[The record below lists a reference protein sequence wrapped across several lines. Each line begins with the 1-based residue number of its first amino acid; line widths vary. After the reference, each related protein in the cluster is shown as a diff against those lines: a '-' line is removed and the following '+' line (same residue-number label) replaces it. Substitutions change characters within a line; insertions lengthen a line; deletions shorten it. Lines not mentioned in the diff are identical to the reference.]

1 MRTRSVGMTM
11 AVTMA
16 AVVAVAASAP
26 EEKAA
31 KPLIPCDKIV
41 ETYKVNKSVD
51 ETSDALMVDESRV
64 AECLK
69 AAGITAPAEDDD

>member
-1 MRTRSVGMTM
+1 MRVATLGMTAALAM
-11 AVTMA
+11 AAAVTVMA
-16 AVVAVAASAP
+16 A

-31 KPLIPCDKIV
+31 PKPLIQCDKIV

-64 AECLK
+64 TECLK

>member
-1 MRTRSVGMTM
+1 MRVATLGMTAALAM
-11 AVTMA
+11 AAAVTVMA
-16 AVVAVAASAP
+16 A

-31 KPLIPCDKIV
+31 PKPLIPCDKIV
-41 ETYKVNKSVD
+41 ETYKTNNSVD
-51 ETSDALMVDESRV
+51 ETSDALFVDESRV

>member
-1 MRTRSVGMTM
+1 MRGANVG
-11 AVTMA
+11 MA
-16 AVVAVAASAP
+16 AVATMVVAVAVAASAA
-26 EEKAA
+26 EEKA

-64 AECLK
+64 TECLK
-69 AAGITAPAEDDD
+69 AAGIAAPAEDDD